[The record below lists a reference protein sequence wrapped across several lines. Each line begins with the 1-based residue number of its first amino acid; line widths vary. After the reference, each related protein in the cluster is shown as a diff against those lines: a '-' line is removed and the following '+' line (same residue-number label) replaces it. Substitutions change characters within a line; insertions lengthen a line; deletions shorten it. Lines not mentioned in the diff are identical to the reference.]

1 MMGIIIIFI
10 HKEKKKDNLQQNFCD
25 SRMIVGSFCGV
36 GDGGTG
42 VWGRGGGGSH
52 GCLIPNEIRS
62 SDQMASITKQTL
74 NATKNLFT
82 GNTDC

>member
-1 MMGIIIIFI
+1 M
-10 HKEKKKDNLQQNFCD
+10 
-25 SRMIVGSFCGV
+25 

-42 VWGRGGGGSH
+42 VGGGGGSH

-74 NATKNLFT
+74 NATKKLFT